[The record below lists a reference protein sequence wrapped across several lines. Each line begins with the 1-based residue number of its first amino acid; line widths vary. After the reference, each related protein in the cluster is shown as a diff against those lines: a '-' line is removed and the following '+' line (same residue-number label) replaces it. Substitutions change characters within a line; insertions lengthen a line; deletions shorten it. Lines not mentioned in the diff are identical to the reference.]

1 MNIDDLTKS
10 TGEWLRGVGPMSDV
24 VVSARIR
31 LARNVADHPFLTA
44 AAAGERTEI
53 YRSLSHAI
61 TSTSAGAD
69 DFLVDLETADAID
82 RNVLVERH
90 LISRQH
96 AAGEGSRGMGLKA
109 DDLTAIP
116 LAHKYH
122 QEIHAIGRR
131 SFEEKYHVNLWE
143 LIAKTQAEYIRETG
157 L

>member
-1 MNIDDLTKS
+1 
-10 TGEWLRGVGPMSDV
+10 MSV
-24 VVSARIR
+24 KF
-31 LARNVADHPFLTA
+31 PKPET
-44 AAAGERTEI
+44 
-53 YRSLSHAI
+53 YRSEAYLKFVS
-61 TSTSAGAD
+61 S
-69 DFLVDLETADAID
+69 LPCV
-82 RNVLVERH
+82 
-90 LISRQH
+90 ISGNPGPNDPH
-96 AAGEGSRGMGLKA
+96 HAGEGSRGMGLKA